1 MSSAMQLEQ
10 SDYCEQLKTEKFTI
24 PLSNSMALEVYSNQK
39 PFNLKIA
46 SLQKGLIL
54 VYKGVERIGEG
65 TGFGFPALIYPK
77 ETYFSGSSTFSV
89 KQTANSIRI
98 TKEFHM
104 DRTARNKFRNA
115 QLENQKAR
123 AFIRHLTDLYQK
135 NKHLRFL
142 SLKEFIVNKGG
153 IESTFIETTPIG
165 KISVTYDI
173 SGYFINVKVDFSHL
187 KREQPQKIFIL
198 NEQSASF
205 FRKYSDAQHTSLIDE
220 QIGAWDTVN
229 SDWACL
235 TDLQGKVGY
244 RLWNVNG
251 SVLRRGREI
260 MKDSMDW
267 VGLDYEVN
275 PFRGTFEYKI
285 EILGANG

>member
-1 MSSAMQLEQ
+1 MPSAMQLEQ
-10 SDYCEQLKTEKFTI
+10 NDYNEQLKTEKFTI
-24 PLSNSMALEVYSNQK
+24 PLSNSIALEVYSNQK

-46 SLQKGLIL
+46 NLQKGLIL
-54 VYKGVERIGEG
+54 VYKGKERIDEG

-98 TKEFHM
+98 IKEFHM
-104 DRTARNKFRNA
+104 DRTARNKFRNVH
-115 QLENQKAR
+115 LENQKAR
-123 AFIRHLTDLYQK
+123 AFIRHLAELYQK
-135 NKHLRFL
+135 NRHLRFL
-142 SLKEFIVNKGG
+142 ALKEFIVNIGG
-153 IESTFIETTPIG
+153 IEAAFIETTPIG
-165 KISVTYDI
+165 KLIVTYDI

-187 KREQPQKIFIL
+187 KREQPQKIFVL

-220 QIGAWDTVN
+220 QIGAWDAVDA
-229 SDWACL
+229 DWACL

-260 MKDSMDW
+260 MKNCMDW

-275 PFRGTFEYKI
+275 PHRGTFEYKI
-285 EILGANG
+285 EILGATG